1 MAQTLIATGRVK
13 PRSNSSAIEAKVVW
27 APAKSVWYL
36 SMLIA
41 GLIGGVLCFS
51 WAAAAIFLFLSAF
64 TLCLG
69 HSVGMH
75 RLLIHLSFDAPKW
88 LDYLGT
94 LVGMA
99 GPIGM
104 FWIHE
109 IRDWQQNQP
118 DCHSFAKHDIGF

>member
-1 MAQTLIATGRVK
+1 MAETLIATGRVK

-27 APAKSVWYL
+27 APAESVWYS
-36 SMLIA
+36 SMLIS

-75 RLLIHLSFDAPKW
+75 RLLIHRSFDAPRW
-88 LDYLGT
+88 LEHLFDYLGR
-94 LVGMA
+94 LWV
-99 GPIGM
+99 
-104 FWIHE
+104 
-109 IRDWQQNQP
+109 
-118 DCHSFAKHDIGF
+118 